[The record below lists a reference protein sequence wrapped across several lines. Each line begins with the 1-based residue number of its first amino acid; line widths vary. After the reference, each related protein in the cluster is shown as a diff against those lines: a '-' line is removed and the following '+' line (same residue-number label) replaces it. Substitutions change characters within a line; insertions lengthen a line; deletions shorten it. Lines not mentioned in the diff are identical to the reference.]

1 MPKQGGKFVLSSAE
15 ESQLQQLIRAQ
26 RTPQGLA
33 QRARVVQLAAQG
45 LGVRAIGGRVGLH
58 YNQVAKWR
66 RRYLQGGIGALQDE
80 PRPGRKGKISTEVL
94 RQIVDQAT
102 RPPQGRVRWTC
113 RAMARELGVSKATVQ
128 RIWSEN
134 EIKPHLTRVFKLSSD
149 PDFEAK
155 FWDVIGLYLNP
166 PEQAVVLCCDE
177 KSQIQALQRSQPGL
191 PLGKGH
197 IRTQTHDYYR
207 NGTVTLFAALDYLE
221 GKVIAHTAQKH
232 THRQW
237 LEFLKQIDREI
248 PLSQRIH
255 IILDNYSTHKHPVVK
270 RWLARHPRF
279 ELHFTPTG
287 SSWMNLVERF
297 FQDLSQQA
305 ILPGSFGSVRQLVDA
320 IMQYLAQHNL
330 NPKRYVWRA
339 KGEEILAKIQRAW
352 KAAEDILVQD
362 PKFAKVYI
370 REMAHKLELMT
381 RCNPALRRHVI
392 TRVLG
397 AI

>member
-1 MPKQGGKFVLSSAE
+1 M
-15 ESQLQQLIRAQ
+15 
-26 RTPQGLA
+26 
-33 QRARVVQLAAQG
+33 
-45 LGVRAIGGRVGLH
+45 
-58 YNQVAKWR
+58 
-66 RRYLQGGIGALQDE
+66 AL
-80 PRPGRKGKISTEVL
+80 
-94 RQIVDQAT
+94 
-102 RPPQGRVRWTC
+102 
-113 RAMARELGVSKATVQ
+113 ELGVSKATVQ
-128 RIWSEN
+128 RVWSEN
-134 EIKPHLTRVFKLSSD
+134 EIKPHLTRVFKLSTD

-166 PEQAVVLCCDE
+166 PERAVVLCCDE

-191 PLGKGH
+191 PLGEGH

-207 NGTVTLFAALDYLE
+207 NGTVTLFAALDYLQ
-221 GKVIAHTAQKH
+221 GKVIAYTAQTH

-248 PLSQRIH
+248 PLSQHIH
-255 IILDNYSTHKHPVVK
+255 IILDNYSTHKHPAIK

-297 FQDLSQQA
+297 FRDLSQQA

-352 KAAEDILVQD
+352 KAA
-362 PKFAKVYI
+362 
-370 REMAHKLELMT
+370 
-381 RCNPALRRHVI
+381 
-392 TRVLG
+392 LG
-397 AI
+397 ENTDVTII

>member
-26 RTPQGLA
+26 STPQGLA

-45 LGVRAIGGRVGLH
+45 MGVRAIGGRVGMH

-66 RRYLQGGIGALQDE
+66 RRYLRGGIGALQDE
-80 PRPGRKGKISTEVL
+80 PRSGRKGNISTEVL

-113 RAMARELGVSKATVQ
+113 RAMAREFGVSKATVQ
-128 RIWSEN
+128 RVWSQN

-297 FQDLSQQA
+297 FRDLSQQA

-320 IMQYLAQHNL
+320 IMEYLAQHNL
-330 NPKRYVWRA
+330 NPKRYVWKA
-339 KGEEILAKIQRAW
+339 KGEEILAKIERAW
-352 KAAEDILVQD
+352 KVALGEDKDVTI
-362 PKFAKVYI
+362 I
-370 REMAHKLELMT
+370 
-381 RCNPALRRHVI
+381 
-392 TRVLG
+392 
-397 AI
+397 

>member
-1 MPKQGGKFVLSSAE
+1 MSKQRGRFVLSSDE
-15 ESQLQQLIRAQ
+15 EEQLRQLIRAQ
-26 RTPQGLA
+26 STPQGLA

-45 LGVRAIGGRVGLH
+45 LGVRAIGEQVGMH
-58 YNQVAKWR
+58 FNQVAKWR
-66 RRYLQGGIGALQDE
+66 RRYLSGGLGALQDE
-80 PRPGRKGKISTEVL
+80 PRSGRKGNLSPKVL

-102 RPPQGRVRWTC
+102 RPPQGRERWTC
-113 RAMARELGVSKATVQ
+113 RSMARALGVSKATVQ
-128 RIWSEN
+128 RVWREN
-134 EIKPHLTRVFKLSSD
+134 EIKPHLTRVFKLSAD
-149 PDFEAK
+149 PNFETK

-166 PEQAVVLCCDE
+166 PERAVVLCCDE

-207 NGTVTLFAALDYLE
+207 NGTVTLFAALDYLQ
-221 GKVIAHTAQKH
+221 GKVIAYTAQAH

-248 PLSQRIH
+248 PVSQHIH
-255 IILDNYSTHKHPVVK
+255 IILDNYSTHKHPAIK

-297 FQDLSQQA
+297 FRDLSQEA

-320 IMQYLAQHNL
+320 IMQYLARHNL
-330 NPKRYVWRA
+330 KPKRYVWRA

-352 KAAEDILVQD
+352 KAALSE
-362 PKFAKVYI
+362 K
-370 REMAHKLELMT
+370 
-381 RCNPALRRHVI
+381 
-392 TRVLG
+392 
-397 AI
+397 

>member
-1 MPKQGGKFVLSSAE
+1 VAKRSGKLVLNSDE
-15 ESQLQQLIRAQ
+15 NEQLRQLIRAQ
-26 RTPQGLA
+26 STAQGLA
-33 QRARVVQLAAQG
+33 QRARVIELAAQG
-45 LGVRAIGGRVGLH
+45 LSVRAIGQQVGMH
-58 YNQVAKWR
+58 PNQVVKWR
-66 RRYLQGGIGALQDE
+66 RRFIKGGLGALQDQ
-80 PRPGRKGKISTEVL
+80 PRSGRKGRIEPKVL
-94 RQIVDQAT
+94 RQILDQAT
-102 RPPQGRVRWTC
+102 RPPHGRGRWSC
-113 RAMARELGVSKATVQ
+113 RTLANALGVSKATVQ
-128 RIWSEN
+128 RVWSEN
-134 EIKPHLTRVFKLSSD
+134 EIKPHLTRVFKLSTD
-149 PDFEAK
+149 PDFETK

-207 NGTVTLFAALDYLE
+207 NGTVTLFAALDYLQ

-248 PLSQRIH
+248 PLSQHIH
-255 IILDNYSTHKHPVVK
+255 IILDNYSTHKHPAIK

-297 FQDLSQQA
+297 FRDLSQQA

-352 KAAEDILVQD
+352 KAA
-362 PKFAKVYI
+362 
-370 REMAHKLELMT
+370 
-381 RCNPALRRHVI
+381 
-392 TRVLG
+392 LG
-397 AI
+397 ENKNVTII

>member
-1 MPKQGGKFVLSSAE
+1 
-15 ESQLQQLIRAQ
+15 
-26 RTPQGLA
+26 
-33 QRARVVQLAAQG
+33 
-45 LGVRAIGGRVGLH
+45 
-58 YNQVAKWR
+58 
-66 RRYLQGGIGALQDE
+66 
-80 PRPGRKGKISTEVL
+80 
-94 RQIVDQAT
+94 
-102 RPPQGRVRWTC
+102 
-113 RAMARELGVSKATVQ
+113 
-128 RIWSEN
+128 
-134 EIKPHLTRVFKLSSD
+134 
-149 PDFEAK
+149 
-155 FWDVIGLYLNP
+155 
-166 PEQAVVLCCDE
+166 VVLCCDE
-177 KSQIQALQRSQPGL
+177 KCQIQALQRSQPGL

-232 THRQW
+232 SHHQW

-297 FQDLSQQA
+297 FRDLSQQA

-330 NPKRYVWRA
+330 NPKRYVWKA
-339 KGEEILAKIQRAW
+339 KERRFWQRSNEPG
-352 KAAEDILVQD
+352 KR
-362 PKFAKVYI
+362 P
-370 REMAHKLELMT
+370 LEKTKMSL
-381 RCNPALRRHVI
+381 LFRRHQ
-392 TRVLG
+392 TSCF
-397 AI
+397 AIHCALSRKSPICQQWM

>member
-1 MPKQGGKFVLSSAE
+1 MFSMSKQRGKLVLSSAE
-15 ESQLQQLIRAQ
+15 KEQLRQLIRAQ
-26 RTPQGLA
+26 KTPQGLA
-33 QRARVVQLAAQG
+33 QRARVVELAAQG
-45 LGVRAIGGRVGLH
+45 MGVRAIGEKVGLH

-66 RRYLQGGIGALQDE
+66 RRYIRGGLGALQDE
-80 PRPGRKGKISTEVL
+80 PRSGRKGNLSTEVL
-94 RQIVDQAT
+94 RRIVDQAT
-102 RPPQGRVRWTC
+102 RPPQGWARWTC
-113 RAMARELGVSKATVQ
+113 RSMARELGVSK
-128 RIWSEN
+128 
-134 EIKPHLTRVFKLSSD
+134 PHLTRAFKLSSD

-166 PEQAVVLCCDE
+166 PERAVVLCCDE
-177 KSQIQALQRSQPGL
+177 KCQIQALQRSQPGL

-207 NGTVTLFAALDYLE
+207 NGTVTLFAALDYLQ
-221 GKVIAHTAQKH
+221 GKVIAYTAPTH

-248 PLSQRIH
+248 PLSQHIH
-255 IILDNYSTHKHPVVK
+255 IILDNYSTHKHPAIK

-297 FQDLSQQA
+297 FRDLSQQA

-320 IMQYLAQHNL
+320 IMQYLARHNL
-330 NPKRYVWRA
+330 KPKRYVWRA

-352 KAAEDILVQD
+352 KAA
-362 PKFAKVYI
+362 
-370 REMAHKLELMT
+370 
-381 RCNPALRRHVI
+381 
-392 TRVLG
+392 LG
-397 AI
+397 ENKTVTII